1 VGGDTGA
8 RDRHLFSGGPKR
20 ILSLDGGGIRGLIAL
35 AFLER
40 IEQLLRSRCNN
51 PTLRLADYFDLIGGT
66 STGAIIAAG
75 LALGH
80 PVAHLIQVF
89 LDLAHQGFQRR
100 WWLGGTLVPKFRAA
114 ALEAAIRAHVGDTT
128 LGSER
133 LLTGVGIIAKRL
145 DTGSVWVFHNHPRGP
160 YFAPAG
166 AAVAAMPNRDLPLAQ
181 LIRAS
186 TAAPSYFEPEMIQV
200 APGVS
205 GAFVDGGVSPHI
217 NPALLLLML
226 GTLHGYGFRWP
237 MGPERLLLVSVGTGG
252 VHQALDAQAV
262 QRMPAAWLA
271 VSALR
276 SLMRDC
282 DWLTQTLLQWLGES
296 PTLWPIDGEIGD
308 LRHDTAG
315 GGKLLHYLRYDAL
328 LTHDWLVGQA
338 GLSIE
343 PEELLALH
351 AFDRPALAPRLLA
364 IGRRVAEATVH
375 ANHFPGL
382 FDAVSERMQGA
393 DE

>member
-1 VGGDTGA
+1 MTNHPLHHRLLA
-8 RDRHLFSGGPKR
+8 PGPKR
-20 ILSLDGGGIRGLIAL
+20 VLSVDGGGIRGIVAL

-40 IEQLLRSRCNN
+40 IEQLLRDRCNN

-75 LALGH
+75 LSLGH
-80 PVAHLIQVF
+80 PVSYLIQVY

-133 LLTGVGIIAKRL
+133 LLTGIGIVAKRL

-160 YFAPAG
+160 YFAPEG
-166 AAVAAMPNRDLPLAQ
+166 DAVRGVPNRDLPLAQ

-186 TAAPSYFEPEMIQV
+186 TAAPTYFEPEMIEV
-200 APGVS
+200 APSVS
-205 GAFVDGGVSPHI
+205 GAFVDGGLSPHA

-226 GTLHGYGFRWP
+226 ATLHGYGFRWP
-237 MGPERLLLVSVGTGG
+237 MGPEKLMLVSVGTGG
-252 VHQALDAQAV
+252 AQQALDAQSV
-262 QRMPAAWLA
+262 ERMPAAWLA

-276 SLMRDC
+276 SLMHDC
-282 DWLTQTLLQWLGES
+282 DWLTQTLLQWLGQS
-296 PTLWPIDGEIGD
+296 PTPWPIDGEIGD
-308 LRHDTAG
+308 LRHDTPG
-315 GGKLLHYLRYDAL
+315 GSKLLHYVRYNAQ
-328 LTHDWLVGQA
+328 LTQEWLARQA

-343 PEELLALH
+343 VEELRALH
-351 AFDRPALAPRLLA
+351 AFDRPALAPRLLE
-364 IGRRVAEATVH
+364 IGRRVAECTVH
-375 ANHFPGL
+375 AEHFPGI
-382 FDAVSERMQGA
+382 FDSVTKRGQ
-393 DE
+393 DVDT